1 MDKQAAPSVAFLP
14 FRLLST
20 SSPFAT
26 APPFNRYI
34 CVCVCI
40 CMNIY
45 FPWHSHT
52 RLFNHLLFFLDKKE
66 KTDTKCSTIAVLL
79 WTSWPIFWYLRQ
91 LFRLNV
97 APWKP
102 NRFYFRLGCSMMTSE
117 FCSKILRHAR
127 AFFIITFCFRRNR
140 PESVPGPLFMEP
152 KHFGQFLWRRRCN
165 ITSGLDSGYTICS
178 WTFCFQKMVPGSFE
192 KMRQILFQNSFSGL
206 LWNS

>member
-102 NRFYFRLGCSMMTSE
+102 SRFYFRLGCSMMTSE

-127 AFFIITFCFRRNR
+127 AFF
-140 PESVPGPLFMEP
+140 
-152 KHFGQFLWRRRCN
+152 CN
-165 ITSGLDSGYTICS
+165 HL
-178 WTFCFQKMVPGSFE
+178 
-192 KMRQILFQNSFSGL
+192 LFQEKPTRKCSRTPFYGTKT
-206 LWNS
+206 LWPIFMTSAVQYYFRFG